1 MKHPYSEYEKTDLWE
16 IITKSIDDLIE
27 NQDIELTTPKEYVV
41 GYICNMLTVKSAG
54 ILGTNEQ

>member
-27 NQDIELTTPKEYVV
+27 NQDIVLTTPKEYVI
-41 GYICNMLTVKSAG
+41 GYICKMLTEKS
-54 ILGTNEQ
+54 